1 METKTFTVPN
11 IGCEGCVK
19 KIKQT
24 IGQIAGV
31 TQVDADEN
39 TKVVTVQW
47 QTPASWESIKSSLI
61 EIDYPPAET
70 ERL

>member
-31 TQVDADEN
+31 TQVDADQN

-47 QTPASWESIKSSLI
+47 QTPATWVSIKNHLT
-61 EIDYPPAET
+61 EMDYPLGET